1 MSFPS
6 SAARKFLDLP
16 PVNLRNLHLHRTK
29 NPFAGRPPHLCGVAL
44 KKRGEGERVERK
56 YLLLGECDA
65 KREVCALCEAIC
77 PLEDK
82 EPSDDRCDFSS
93 RQGHRRAQFVPAVRT
108 IRPDGKNHTET
119 GGLPNARRPPA
130 IVFARGRRMG
140 FPLGQHPAD
149 EAAGMITGR
158 DTEWASRQSSCA

>member
-6 SAARKFLDLP
+6 SAACKFLDLP
-16 PVNLRNLHLHRTK
+16 PVSLRNLHLHRTK

-82 EPSDDRCDFSS
+82 EPSDDRRDFSS

-119 GGLPNARRPPA
+119 GGRALGPPAPRVGIGGYSSWSWARRAARARERRDLTVPA
-130 IVFARGRRMG
+130 GTRSMRAISFMA
-140 FPLGQHPAD
+140 
-149 EAAGMITGR
+149 
-158 DTEWASRQSSCA
+158 